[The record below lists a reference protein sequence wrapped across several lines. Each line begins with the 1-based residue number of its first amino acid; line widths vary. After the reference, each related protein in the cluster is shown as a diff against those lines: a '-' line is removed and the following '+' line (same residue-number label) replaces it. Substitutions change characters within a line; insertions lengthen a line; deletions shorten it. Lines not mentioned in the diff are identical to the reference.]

1 LSVPLAVDPL
11 RRNGKTFNPICR
23 GMQIKSKKLL
33 PEGNSFLKRTGPAK
47 PDQRHKNFIN
57 PAELTP

>member
-47 PDQRHKNFIN
+47 P
-57 PAELTP
+57 